1 MYAKR
6 FENTDSFMRYIIAGS
21 LNENFNWYKED
32 RLLSQKSD
40 NKSSTSSY
48 DEAEELFRFGDKNNL
63 QKLQDTATML
73 KSHKGETSRQIMYS
87 DVQGFMPNVANYV
100 NGLPYNMF
108 NVRQQKYVGGTKI
121 VNIVFNPT
129 VDWGWGVDKIVEVG
143 IKILDC
149 ITSLERQGYRVNLYV
164 LTASTKGSEIIASA
178 VRIKRSDDRINLMKL
193 AYPLVNPSYFRR
205 HFARFIETSDVK
217 TDFSGTYGN
226 PQLNK
231 EQVDKVMKSLNLK
244 ADYYLTSYEVH
255 RNGISL
261 KKYLD

>member
-1 MYAKR
+1 MYARK
-6 FENTDSFMRYIIAGS
+6 FENTDSFMRFLMGGI
-21 LNENFNWYKED
+21 LNENFNWKKE
-32 RLLSQKSD
+32 RLLSQRSD

-48 DEAEELFRFGDKNNL
+48 DEAENLFRFGDKTNL
-63 QKLQDTATML
+63 QKLQDTATRL
-73 KSHKGETSRQIMYS
+73 KSHQGETSRQVMYS
-87 DVQGFMPNVANYV
+87 DMCGFMPNISNYV
-100 NGLPYNMF
+100 NGLPTNMF
-108 NVRQQKYVGGTKI
+108 NLKQQKFVGGTKI

-143 IKILDC
+143 VKVLDC

-164 LTASTKGSEIIASA
+164 LTASTKGNEIIASA

-226 PQLNK
+226 PQLSK
-231 EQVDKVMKSLNLK
+231 EQVDKVMKSLSLK

-255 RNGISL
+255 EKGISL